1 MTATVLHPFSMA
13 RVERAVEKVTER
25 LHRATA
31 ALEAAGVGYAVAGGN
46 AVALWVA
53 RVDESA
59 VRNTRDVDV
68 LLDRGDLP
76 AATAALEAAGFVYRH
91 VGGVDVFLDGPDA
104 KAREGVH
111 VVFAGEK
118 ICGCEPAMNPL
129 LEESEA
135 GERFRALTLPA
146 LLRVKLDMFRRIDR
160 VHLRDMIDVGLI
172 DATWLPRLTDEI
184 GGKPQRT
191 TRRPAGLMAAQRGPA
206 RRERNPLL
214 PASICPRRLRRG
226 AGTSINP
233 VCSGMLG
240 TSKTWS

>member
-1 MTATVLHPFSMA
+1 M
-13 RVERAVEKVTER
+13 ERVTER

-31 ALEAAGVGYAVAGGN
+31 ALEAAGVPYAVAGGN

-59 VRNTRDVDV
+59 VRNTREVDV
-68 LLDRGDLP
+68 LLDRRDLP

-91 VGGVDVFLDGPDA
+91 VGGVDVFLDGPAA

-135 GERFRALTLPA
+135 GERFRVLTLAA
-146 LLRVKLDMFRRIDR
+146 LVRVKLEMPSADKDR
-160 VHLRDMIDVGLI
+160 THLRDMIDIGLI
-172 DATWLPRLTDEI
+172 DATWLPRLPAELAARLQELLDD
-184 GGKPQRT
+184 PQ
-191 TRRPAGLMAAQRGPA
+191 G
-206 RRERNPLL
+206 
-214 PASICPRRLRRG
+214 
-226 AGTSINP
+226 
-233 VCSGMLG
+233 
-240 TSKTWS
+240 